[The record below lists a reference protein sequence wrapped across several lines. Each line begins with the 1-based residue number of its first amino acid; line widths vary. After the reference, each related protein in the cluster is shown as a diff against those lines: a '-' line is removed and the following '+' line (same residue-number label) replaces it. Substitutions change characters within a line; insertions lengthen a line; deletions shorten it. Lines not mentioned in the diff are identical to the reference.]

1 MKQNRRKVASE
12 MIEQRSRESEGL
24 NMHAD
29 FDIDFDV
36 VDDVKC
42 HTTPKSNG
50 SIFSIYAF

>member
-1 MKQNRRKVASE
+1 MASE
-12 MIEQRSRESEGL
+12 MIERHSRESEGL

-29 FDIDFDV
+29 FDIDIDIDVDFDV
-36 VDDVKC
+36 VDVKC

>member
-1 MKQNRRKVASE
+1 MASE
-12 MIEQRSRESEGL
+12 MIERRSRESEGL

-29 FDIDFDV
+29 FDIDIDFDV
-36 VDDVKC
+36 VDVKC